1 MSKADIANIVIALV
15 AIVCLVIWL
24 ATPGWGR
31 SKILGVISS
40 VLLFLC
46 NLLPFLDRRKK
57 KN

>member
-1 MSKADIANIVIALV
+1 MSKSDIANIVIGLV
-15 AIVCLVIWL
+15 AVVCLVIWL
-24 ATPGWGR
+24 LTPGWEL
-31 SKILGVISS
+31 SKIMGVISS